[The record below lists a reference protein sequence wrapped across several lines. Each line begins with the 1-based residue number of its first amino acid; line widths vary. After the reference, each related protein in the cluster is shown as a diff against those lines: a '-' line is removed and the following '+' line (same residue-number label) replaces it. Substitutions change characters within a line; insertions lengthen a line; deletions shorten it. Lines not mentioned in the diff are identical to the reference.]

1 MMKELLDNGMEYT
14 HIIFILLVIFYLLQI
29 YWWIKILKILATG
42 DGKDANSQEANI
54 KKED

>member
-29 YWWIKILKILATG
+29 YWWIKILKILANG
-42 DGKDANSQEANI
+42 DGKDANSQEAKI